1 MPVICD
7 DSATFADE
15 AIDGFVAANRD
26 RVVRVDGGVVRA
38 QESPPGE
45 VAVVIGG
52 GSGHY
57 PVFAG
62 LVGNGLAAGA
72 ACGNIFA
79 FPSAGQVY
87 REAKAAENGGGVPS
101 ALATMLVTSFISDG
115 RRSD

>member
-7 DSATFADE
+7 DPATFADE

-62 LVGNGLAAGA
+62 MVGNGLAAGA
-72 ACGNIFA
+72 AWGTFRVP
-79 FPSAGQVY
+79 FGRP
-87 REAKAAENGGGVPS
+87 GVPGGEGCRERRRG
-101 ALATMLVTSFISDG
+101 ALQLWQLC
-115 RRSD
+115 